1 MAAGRHAHARV
12 RIGSSFVPPAID
24 RVFVWPSH
32 IMKRVF
38 VWPFLIKLSSNFELA
53 TEGGGDFFFRPA
65 GARDRVRHPPAC
77 PPTPQQR
84 VQQTYRVMFSAARPD
99 LRIAH
104 TIQRTTQEDSRERN
118 TNKGRTSATQPPTR
132 SLGARLSRP
141 LEARHPS
148 NEARRHAQ
156 GCGAVDG

>member
-1 MAAGRHAHARV
+1 VAAGRHAHARV
-12 RIGSSFVPPAID
+12 RIGSSFVPSRD
-24 RVFVWPSH
+24 RQGLRMALAL
-32 IMKRVF
+32 MKRVF

-99 LRIAH
+99 LRIAP
-104 TIQRTTQEDSRERN
+104 ERPVR
-118 TNKGRTSATQPPTR
+118 GRVRACRDIDATR
-132 SLGARLSRP
+132 
-141 LEARHPS
+141 
-148 NEARRHAQ
+148 
-156 GCGAVDG
+156 